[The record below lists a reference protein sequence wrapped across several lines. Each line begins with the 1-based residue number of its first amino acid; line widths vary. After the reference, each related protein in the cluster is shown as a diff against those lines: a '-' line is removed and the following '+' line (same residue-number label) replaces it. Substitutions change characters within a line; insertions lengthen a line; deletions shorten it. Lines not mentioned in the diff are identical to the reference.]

1 MQPANSESQ
10 TAVQTKKPIF
20 WIFVTGLIGLALY
33 FGVNSFVLNSSTAT
47 TEPEE
52 AARSAERVKNL
63 EDVKIEESEKLNTYG
78 WADKN
83 KGEVRIPVELAMKLI
98 LPDLNSRKPAPAYPI
113 LDATGQPIPSEED
126 SAVLPQDPATEEPAA
141 EPTEVAPT
149 LPNPTTEKSPET
161 KKPQ

>member
-1 MQPANSESQ
+1 MQHGNSESHSP
-10 TAVQTKKPIF
+10 VQTKKPIF

-33 FGVNSFVLNSSTAT
+33 LGVNAFVLGPSSAT

-63 EDVKIEESEKLNTYG
+63 EDLKVEESEKLNTYG

-83 KGEVRIPVELAMKLI
+83 KGEVRIPVELAMKLV
-98 LPDLNSRKPAPAYPI
+98 LPVLNSKKPAPAYPI

-126 SAVLPQDPATEEPAA
+126 SAELPQDPATNEPAG
-141 EPTEVAPT
+141 EST
-149 LPNPTTEKSPET
+149 LPTQTAEKSSET
-161 KKPQ
+161 KTNQ

>member
-1 MQPANSESQ
+1 MQPANSESHPP
-10 TAVQTKKPIF
+10 VQTKKPIF

-33 FGVNSFVLNSSTAT
+33 LGVNAFVLGPSTAT

-63 EDVKIEESEKLNTYG
+63 EDVQIEESEKLNTYG

-83 KGEVRIPVELAMKLI
+83 KGEVRIPVELAMKLV
-98 LPDLNSRKPAPAYPI
+98 LPDLNSKKPAPAYPI

-126 SAVLPQDPATEEPAA
+126 SAELPQDPATEEPAA

-149 LPNPTTEKSPET
+149 LPNSTTEKSSET
-161 KKPQ
+161 KANQ

>member
-1 MQPANSESQ
+1 M
-10 TAVQTKKPIF
+10 
-20 WIFVTGLIGLALY
+20 
-33 FGVNSFVLNSSTAT
+33 
-47 TEPEE
+47 
-52 AARSAERVKNL
+52 
-63 EDVKIEESEKLNTYG
+63 KIEESEKLNTYG

-126 SAVLPQDPATEEPAA
+126 SAVLPQDPATEDTSA